1 MFSNADFKSVEYML
15 FQNDIIFLNTIM
27 SIYECLIIKITPK
40 AINSSPQAKYIQQ
53 TSIIKRLMT
62 KIFECTKR
70 K

>member
-1 MFSNADFKSVEYML
+1 
-15 FQNDIIFLNTIM
+15 M
-27 SIYECLIIKITPK
+27 SIYECLIIKSTPK